1 MQSPRRCETNFNF
14 DRHLIVFMT
23 QNAFWAEL
31 SRHITKIP
39 TMDIPTA
46 MVSYDIKMDTLVLW
60 YNPEFLR
67 KESNLAIN
75 GVIVHEFSHI
85 TYGHLVGRVKTP
97 LRLWNIGTDC
107 AINSIIEATAGSPKE
122 DDIAGARCLPR
133 IALIPGTRPYLDPE
147 QLAKMKPED
156 IARSEALADTIEKL
170 PKMKSSEFYF
180 AKIQEE
186 MKKKGHDLAK
196 DMAGKKFKIVVTGA
210 PGGKGEGEPG
220 GSGEEEGDGYIIG
233 EMDDHEGWGDVPD
246 ELREYIEGKVKAIV
260 EKAVTEADKQSGGWG
275 NIPHEIASEI
285 RRSVSTIVNWRAVLK
300 QFVGSLVRG
309 ERTSTIKRIN
319 RRYPYIHPGVK
330 RGYTA
335 RLLVAIDQSGS
346 VSDKMLESFIAELSS
361 LTKRVS
367 VDILPFDCAADAK
380 EIFEWHKGTQPKVKR
395 TRMGGTDF
403 NAPTNIVNDPKNR
416 GRWDGLLICTDGE
429 APAPAPSRVRRGW
442 VLGEGQ
448 KLYFPSDEL
457 QVFVDDAKP
466 LQGAWR

>member
-1 MQSPRRCETNFNF
+1 MQSWRRCETDFNF

-46 MVSYDIKMDTLVLW
+46 AIAYDVKLDTLVLW

-67 KESNLAIN
+67 KESNHAIN

-85 TYGHLVGRVKTP
+85 TYGHLVGRVKSP
-97 LRLWNIGTDC
+97 PKLWNIGTDC
-107 AINSIIEATAGSPKE
+107 AINSIIEATAGAPKE
-122 DDIAGARCLPR
+122 DDIAGARFLPR
-133 IALIPGTRPYLDPE
+133 IALVPGTRPYLDPE
-147 QLAKMKPED
+147 QMAKMKPED
-156 IARSEALADTIEKL
+156 VARSEALADTIEKL
-170 PKMKSSEFYF
+170 PKMKASEFYF

-186 MKKKGHDLAK
+186 MKKKGHDLSQEMK
-196 DMAGKKFKIVVTGA
+196 GIKIKIKIKGTGQ
-210 PGGKGEGEPG
+210 PGEGSGDGEGE
-220 GSGEEEGDGYIIG
+220 GYILG
-233 EMDDHEGWGDVPD
+233 EMDDHDAWGEMPD
-246 ELREYIEGKVKAIV
+246 ELREYVENKVKSIV
-260 EKAVTEADKQSGGWG
+260 EKAVHEADKQSGGWG
-275 NIPHEIASEI
+275 NIPHEIAAEI
-285 RRSVSTIVNWRAVLK
+285 RRSVSSIVNWRSVLK
-300 QFVGSLVRG
+300 QFVGTLVRG

-367 VDILPFDCAADAK
+367 VDILPFDCAASSK
-380 EIFEWHKGTQPKVKR
+380 EIFEWRKGTKPKVKR

-403 NAPTNIVNDPKNR
+403 NAPTDIVNDPKNR
-416 GRWDGLLICTDGE
+416 GRWDGLLICTDGQ
-429 APAPAPSRVRRGW
+429 APAPAASRVKRGW

-457 QVFVDDAKP
+457 QIFVDEAKP

>member
-1 MQSPRRCETNFNF
+1 MQPWRRCETDFNF

-31 SRHITKIP
+31 SRHITKVP

-46 MVSYDIKMDTLVLW
+46 AIAYDPKMDTLVLW

-97 LRLWNIGTDC
+97 PKLWNIGTDC
-107 AINSIIEATAGSPKE
+107 AINSIIEQTAGSPKE
-122 DDIAGARCLPR
+122 DDIPGARCLPR
-133 IALIPGTRPYLDPE
+133 IALMPGTRPYLDPE
-147 QLAKMKPED
+147 VMEKMKPED
-156 IARSEALADTIEKL
+156 VAATTALADVIENL

-180 AKIQEE
+180 NKIMED
-186 MKKKGHDLAK
+186 MKKKGHDISKEMKGL
-196 DMAGKKFKIVVTGA
+196 KIKIKM
-210 PGGKGEGEPG
+210 PGQPGDGSDDGEEGEGFA
-220 GSGEEEGDGYIIG
+220 IG
-233 EMDDHEGWGDVPD
+233 EMDDHDMWD
-246 ELREYIEGKVKAIV
+246 ELPAEMREYVESKVKSIV
-260 EKAVTEADKQSGGWG
+260 EKAVNEADKQSGGWG

-285 RRSVSTIVNWRAVLK
+285 RKSVSTIVNWRAVLK
-300 QFVGSLVRG
+300 QFVGALVRG

-346 VSDKMLESFIAELSS
+346 VSDKMLESFVAELST

-367 VDILPFDCAADAK
+367 VDILPFDCSADSK
-380 EIFEWHKGTQPKVKR
+380 EIFEWRKGTQPKVKR
-395 TRMGGTDF
+395 TRMGGTNFD
-403 NAPTNIVNDPKNR
+403 APTNIVNDPKNR

-429 APAPAPSRVRRGW
+429 APAPGPSRVRRGW